1 MRSRY
6 SEAQTR
12 TTSDMLSRIA
22 SPSLLRVLVIRTATV
37 SIFAALVIAFVA
49 QYVSNSLVQARFEDE
64 AGVIASTATTG
75 VQDRIVTATRGSR
88 FVAGLPTTKRL
99 AVPLAVAS
107 RSAMDVAAMQSFL
120 IFAKSSIGADILSY
134 ADAAGNVITGGQDL
148 APGEKLGSDLL
159 ARANASPEQAY
170 VLYDEP
176 AGVTVR
182 ALSIVRDETNTNLV
196 LGYVLVGTVLD
207 RVFLQSVQASSDAQ
221 LAIIWRGQTRAATV
235 GIGADEATQFPTS
248 QEVDN
253 TPSDLLSKSIRVGG
267 ANFFGIFTLERAN
280 TANSDPMLL
289 GVLVPAAPVESAQR
303 SLFIILGA
311 LLIGVI
317 GVVGLVSYRSARSIT
332 APLEHLADA
341 AQKIEGGDLAVRID
355 GRSPYEVGT
364 LERAFDTMARSLQER
379 DRAQQEYLDEVRT
392 VNAVSD
398 AVVGVTDRERIFAES
413 LNRLVG
419 LVKADAAAIVLREAS
434 GHDLTPATA
443 VNIDPETAA
452 SIAGEV
458 LSAKTGDP
466 DVVQRSEVPGG
477 TLRSAAHVPL
487 STRGVITGLLSVYFK
502 GEAEITESEAR
513 TLRTVARLVSVAKE
527 NADLVGE
534 LRDNNFALER
544 ANRLKSEFLANVS
557 HELRTPMNAIIGY
570 SKLMLDGL
578 DGELNAQQESDLGRV
593 TTAADNLLSL
603 INGLLDLSKIE
614 AGRMELTV
622 EELDIHPVVED
633 VVALVRPQSDAKAI
647 EVRAALAAGLPAIL
661 ADRARF
667 RQVLVNLV
675 SNAVKFTDKG
685 AVVVSATTGD
695 GWVTVS
701 VSDTGIGISPEAQAY
716 IFDEFRQA
724 DASTTRRYGGTGL
737 GLAISKR
744 LVALHGGR
752 IWVDSSPS
760 GGSVFSFTMPVH
772 VRAAAAVGAD

>member
-1 MRSRY
+1 
-6 SEAQTR
+6 
-12 TTSDMLSRIA
+12 MLGRIA
-22 SPSLLRVLVIRTATV
+22 PPSLLRVLVLRTATV
-37 SIFAALVIAFVA
+37 SILAALVIVFVA
-49 QYVSNSLVQARFEDE
+49 QYVSNTLVQARFQDE
-64 AGVIASTATTG
+64 AGVIANTATAAIQSR
-75 VQDRIVTATRGSR
+75 VVTATRGAR

-99 AVPLAVAS
+99 GVPLQTA
-107 RSAMDVAAMQSFL
+107 RTTDDIAAMQKFL
-120 IFAKSSIGADILSY
+120 IFAKSSIGADVLSY
-134 ADAAGNVITGGQDL
+134 ADAKGDIITGGQDTP
-148 APGEKLGSDLL
+148 PGAKLDRDLL

-182 ALSIVRDETNTNLV
+182 ALSIVRDEVDTGII
-196 LGYVLVGTVLD
+196 LGYVMVGTVLD
-207 RVFLQSVQASSDAQ
+207 QSFLQSMQASSDVQ
-221 LAIIWRGQTRAATV
+221 VAILWRGQARAATI
-235 GIGADEATQFPTS
+235 GIGADEIAQFPTS
-248 QEVDN
+248 QDVDN
-253 TPSDLLSKSIRVGG
+253 SPTDLLSKTIKLNG
-267 ANFFGIFTLERAN
+267 ANYFGIFTLERTH
-280 TANSDPMLL
+280 TANADPLLL
-289 GVLVPAAPVESAQR
+289 GVLVTAAPVEEAQR
-303 SLFIILGA
+303 SLFVILGG
-311 LLIGVI
+311 LLLLVVAAVVI
-317 GVVGLVSYRSARSIT
+317 VSYRSARTIT
-332 APLEHLADA
+332 APLEHLAAA
-341 AQKIEGGDLAVRID
+341 AQKIEAGDLGVRIEA
-355 GRSPYEVGT
+355 RSLYEVGT

-413 LNRLVG
+413 LNRLVA
-419 LVKADAAAIVLREAS
+419 LVKADAAAIVLREGS
-434 GHDLTPATA
+434 GEQLTPASTA
-443 VNIDPETAA
+443 NIEPEAA
-452 SIAGEV
+452 RAIATDV
-458 LSAKTGDP
+458 LSTKTGDP
-466 DVVQRSEVPGG
+466 DVVQRSEIPHGV
-477 TLRSAAHVPL
+477 LRSAAHVPL

-578 DGELNAQQESDLGRV
+578 DGELNSQQEADLQRV
-593 TTAADNLLSL
+593 TAAADNLLSL

-614 AGRMELTV
+614 AGRMEINV
-622 EELDIHPVVED
+622 EEVDVGPIVED
-633 VVALVRPQSDAKAI
+633 AVALVRPQSDAKELDVRVEIPI
-647 EVRAALAAGLPAIL
+647 ELPAIL

-667 RQVLVNLV
+667 RQVLVNLL
-675 SNAVKFTDKG
+675 SNAVKFTDQG
-685 AVVVSATTGD
+685 TVTVSASSAD
-695 GWVTVS
+695 GWVTMS
-701 VSDTGIGISPEAQAY
+701 VSDSGIGISAEAQAY

-752 IWVDSSPS
+752 IWVESGASS
-760 GGSVFSFTMPVH
+760 GSVFSFTMPV
-772 VRAAAAVGAD
+772 RVGAIVVVAGAD

>member
-1 MRSRY
+1 MFR
-6 SEAQTR
+6 
-12 TTSDMLSRIA
+12 RIVP
-22 SPSLLRVLVIRTATV
+22 PSLLRTLVLRTVTV
-37 SIFAALVIAFVA
+37 SIVASVVIVFVA
-49 QYVSNSLVQARFEDE
+49 QYVSNSLVQARFQDE
-64 AGVIASTATTG
+64 AGVIASTATSAIEARVT
-75 VQDRIVTATRGSR
+75 TATRGAR

-99 AVPLAVAS
+99 ASGLVSQTTTSTAE
-107 RSAMDVAAMQSFL
+107 MQSFL

-134 ADAAGNVITGGQDL
+134 ADANGNVITGGQDI
-148 APGEKLGSDLL
+148 ANGEKLGPDLL

-182 ALSIVRDETNTNLV
+182 ALSIVRDDANVTT
-196 LGYVLVGTVLD
+196 LGYVMVGTVLD
-207 RVFLQSVQASSDAQ
+207 EGFLQSIQARSDAQ
-221 LAIIWRGQTRAATV
+221 LAILWRGQARAATLGV
-235 GIGADEATQFPTS
+235 DADEVAQFPTS
-248 QEVDN
+248 ADVDN
-253 TPSDLLSKSIRVGG
+253 SPTDLLSKEIVVDGH
-267 ANFFGIFTLERAN
+267 NYFGIFTLERTH
-280 TANSDPMLL
+280 TANSDPLL
-289 GVLVPAAPVESAQR
+289 LAVLVAAAPVEDAQR

-311 LLIGVI
+311 LLVGVI
-317 GVVGLVSYRSARSIT
+317 GVVVLLSYRSARTIT
-332 APLEHLADA
+332 TPLEQLASA
-341 AQKIEGGDLAVRID
+341 AQKIEAGDLGVRID
-355 GRSPYEVGT
+355 ARSPYEVGT
-364 LERAFDTMARSLQER
+364 LERAFDTMARSLEER

-413 LNRLVG
+413 LNRLVT
-419 LVKADAAAIVLREAS
+419 LVKADAAAIVLREGSGPALVAAS
-434 GHDLTPATA
+434 AT
-443 VNIDPETAA
+443 NIEPETATA
-452 SIAGEV
+452 IAREV

-466 DVVQRSEVPGG
+466 DVVQRSDLSSGS
-477 TLRSAAHVPL
+477 LRSAAHVPL
-487 STRGVITGLLSVYFK
+487 STRGLITGLLSVYFR
-502 GEAEITESEAR
+502 GAAEITESEAR

-534 LRDNNFALER
+534 LRDNNFQLER

-578 DGELNAQQESDLGRV
+578 DGELNSQQEADLQRV
-593 TTAADNLLSL
+593 TTAADNLLGL

-614 AGRMELTV
+614 AGRMELNV
-622 EELDIHPVVED
+622 EEVDIRPIVED
-633 VVALVRPQSDAKAI
+633 VVALVRPQSDAKEL
-647 EVRAALAAGLPAIL
+647 EVRTSLPTDLPPIL

-667 RQVLVNLV
+667 RQVLVNLM

-685 AVVVSATTGD
+685 SVIVRATSGD

-701 VSDTGIGISPEAQAY
+701 VADSGIGISVEAQAY

-752 IWVDSSPS
+752 IWVESGES
-760 GGSVFSFTMPVH
+760 GGSVFSFTMPAH
-772 VRAAAAVGAD
+772 VRATAAVAGAVS

>member
-1 MRSRY
+1 
-6 SEAQTR
+6 
-12 TTSDMLSRIA
+12 MLRRIA
-22 SPSLLRVLVIRTATV
+22 PPSLLRVLVFRTATV
-37 SIFAALVIAFVA
+37 SLFAALVIVFVA
-49 QYVSNSLVQARFEDE
+49 QYVSNSLVQARFQDE
-64 AGVIASTATTG
+64 ATIIANTATSA
-75 VQDRIVTATRGSR
+75 VEARVVTATRGAR
-88 FVAGLPTTKRL
+88 FVAGLPTTKRIATDL
-99 AVPLAVAS
+99 VTSLTPATIADA
-107 RSAMDVAAMQSFL
+107 QSFL

-134 ADAAGNVITGGQDL
+134 ADVNGSVITGGQDI
-148 APGEKLGSDLL
+148 APGEKLGPDLL

-182 ALSIVRDETNTNLV
+182 ALSIVRDEANTKV
-196 LGYVLVGTVLD
+196 LGYIMVGTVLD
-207 RVFLQSVQASSDAQ
+207 ESFLQSIQASSDAQ
-221 LAIIWRGQTRAATV
+221 LAILWRGQPRAATL
-235 GIGADEATQFPTS
+235 GIDSDEVAQFPTS
-248 QEVDN
+248 ADVDAS
-253 TPSDLLSKSIRVGG
+253 PSDLISKTINVDG
-267 ANFFGIFTLERAN
+267 ANYFGIFTLERTH
-280 TANSDPMLL
+280 TANADPLLL
-289 GVLVPAAPVESAQR
+289 GVLVAAAPVEDAQR
-303 SLFIILGA
+303 SLFVILGG
-311 LLIGVI
+311 LLVLVI
-317 GVVGLVSYRSARSIT
+317 GAVVVLSYRSARTIT

-341 AQKIEGGDLAVRID
+341 AQKIEAGDLGVRIEA
-355 GRSPYEVGT
+355 RSPYEVGT

-413 LNRLVG
+413 LSRLVA
-419 LVKADAAAIVLREAS
+419 LVKADAAAIVLREGANQELVSAS
-434 GHDLTPATA
+434 TS
-443 VNIDPETAA
+443 NIEPETAA
-452 SIAGEV
+452 SIATDV

-466 DVVQRSEVPGG
+466 DVVQRSEIPNGN
-477 TLRSAAHVPL
+477 LRSAAHVPL
-487 STRGVITGLLSVYFK
+487 STRGLITGLLSVYFK

-534 LRDNNFALER
+534 LRDNNFQLER

-578 DGELNAQQESDLGRV
+578 DGELNSQQESDLQRV
-593 TTAADNLLSL
+593 TTAADNLLGL

-614 AGRMELTV
+614 AGRMEINV
-622 EELDIHPVVED
+622 EEVDVRPIVED
-633 VVALVRPQSDAKAI
+633 VVALVRPHSDSKDLD
-647 EVRAALAAGLPAIL
+647 VRSEIPIDVPPIL

-667 RQVLVNLV
+667 RQVLVNLM

-685 AVVVSATTGD
+685 TVTVAASSAE
-695 GWVTVS
+695 GWVTIA

-752 IWVDSSPS
+752 IWVGSGAN
-760 GGSVFSFTMPVH
+760 GGSVFCFTMPVH
-772 VRAAAAVGAD
+772 VRPLAAVAGVS

>member
-1 MRSRY
+1 
-6 SEAQTR
+6 
-12 TTSDMLSRIA
+12 MLARIA
-22 SPSLLRVLVIRTATV
+22 PPSLLRVLVFRTATV
-37 SIFAALVIAFVA
+37 SLLAALVIVFVA
-49 QYVSNSLVQARFEDE
+49 QYVSNNLVQARFQDE
-64 AGVIASTATTG
+64 AGVIANTATAG
-75 VQDRIVTATRGSR
+75 IDARVVTATRGAR

-99 AVPLAVAS
+99 ASDLIADNTPAKVAEI
-107 RSAMDVAAMQSFL
+107 QQFL
-120 IFAKSSIGADILSY
+120 IFAKASIGADILSY
-134 ADAAGNVITGGQDL
+134 ADAKGNVVTGGQDI
-148 APGEKLGSDLL
+148 APGETLGTDLL

-182 ALSIVRDETNTNLV
+182 ALSIVRDDANTVV
-196 LGYVLVGTVLD
+196 LGYIMVGTVLD
-207 RVFLQSVQASSDAQ
+207 QSFLQAIQATSDSQ
-221 LAIIWRGQTRAATV
+221 LAILWRGQARAATI
-235 GIGADEATQFPTS
+235 GIDEDEIAQFPTS
-248 QEVDN
+248 ADVDSSP
-253 TPSDLLSKSIRVGG
+253 TDLISKTINVNG
-267 ANFFGIFTLERAN
+267 ANYFGIFTLERTH
-280 TANSDPMLL
+280 TANADPLLL
-289 GVLVPAAPVESAQR
+289 GVLVAAAPVEDAQR
-303 SLFIILGA
+303 SLFVILGA

-317 GVVGLVSYRSARSIT
+317 AAVIVLSYRSARTIT

-341 AQKIEGGDLAVRID
+341 AQKIEAGDLGVRIEA
-355 GRSPYEVGT
+355 RSPYEVGT

-413 LNRLVG
+413 LNRLVA
-419 LVKADAAAIVLREAS
+419 LVKADAAAIVLREGTGS
-434 GHDLTPATA
+434 QPPL
-443 VNIDPETAA
+443 VAA
-452 SIAGEV
+452 STTNIEPDTAMSIATDV

-466 DVVQRSEVPGG
+466 DVVQRSEIAYGS
-477 TLRSAAHVPL
+477 LRSAAHVPL
-487 STRGVITGLLSVYFK
+487 STRGLITGLLSVYFK

-534 LRDNNFALER
+534 LRDNNFQLER

-578 DGELNAQQESDLGRV
+578 DGELNAQQEADLQRV
-593 TTAADNLLSL
+593 TTAADNLLGL

-614 AGRMELTV
+614 AGRMEINI
-622 EELDIHPVVED
+622 EEVDVAPIVED
-633 VVALVRPQSDAKAI
+633 VVALVRPQSDAKDLD
-647 EVRAALAAGLPAIL
+647 VRADVPDDLPSIL

-667 RQVLVNLV
+667 RQILVNLM

-685 AVVVSATTGD
+685 AVTIAATSAD

-701 VSDTGIGISPEAQAY
+701 VADTGIGISTEAQAY

-752 IWVDSSPS
+752 IWVES
-760 GGSVFSFTMPVH
+760 GPNGGAIFSFTMPVH
-772 VRAAAAVGAD
+772 ARAVAGVAGAD

>member
-1 MRSRY
+1 
-6 SEAQTR
+6 
-12 TTSDMLSRIA
+12 MLRRIA
-22 SPSLLRVLVIRTATV
+22 PPSLLRVLVLRTATV
-37 SIFAALVIAFVA
+37 SIFAALVIVFVA
-49 QYVSNSLVQARFEDE
+49 QYVSNSLVQSRFQDE
-64 AGVIASTATTG
+64 AGVIANTATSAIEAR
-75 VQDRIVTATRGSR
+75 VVTATRGAR

-99 AVPLAVAS
+99 GIPLQTARDPS
-107 RSAMDVAAMQSFL
+107 DVAAMQSFL
-120 IFAKSSIGADILSY
+120 IFAKASIGADILSY
-134 ADAAGNVITGGQDL
+134 ADANGRVITGGQDI
-148 APGEKLGSDLL
+148 APDEKLGPDLL

-182 ALSIVRDETNTNLV
+182 ALSIVRDEQDSSTI
-196 LGYVLVGTVLD
+196 LGYVMVGTVLD
-207 RVFLQSVQASSDAQ
+207 ESFLQEIQASSDAQ
-221 LAIIWRGQTRAATV
+221 LAILWRGEARAATI
-235 GIGADEATQFPTS
+235 GIGTDEVAQFPTS
-248 QEVDN
+248 SDVDN
-253 TPSDLLSKSIRVGG
+253 SPQDLIEKTISVDG
-267 ANFFGIFTLERAN
+267 ANYFGIFSLERTH
-280 TANSDPMLL
+280 TANADPLLL
-289 GVLVPAAPVESAQR
+289 GVLVAAAPVEDAQR
-303 SLFIILGA
+303 SLFIILGG

-317 GVVGLVSYRSARSIT
+317 AAVVLLSYRSARTIT
-332 APLEHLADA
+332 SPLEHLADA
-341 AQKIEGGDLAVRID
+341 AQKIEAGDLGVRIEA
-355 GRSPYEVGT
+355 RSPYEVGT

-413 LNRLVG
+413 LSRLVA
-419 LVKADAAAIVLREAS
+419 LVKADAAAIVLREGSSHELVPAS
-434 GHDLTPATA
+434 TSGVDL
-443 VNIDPETAA
+443 ETARTIA
-452 SIAGEV
+452 SDV
-458 LSAKTGDP
+458 LGAKTGDP
-466 DVVQRSEVPGG
+466 DVVQRSEIPFGP
-477 TLRSAAHVPL
+477 LRSAAHVPL
-487 STRGVITGLLSVYFK
+487 STRGVITGLLSVYFA

-578 DGELNAQQESDLGRV
+578 DGELNSQQEADLQRV

-614 AGRMELTV
+614 AGRMEINV
-622 EELDIHPVVED
+622 EEIDVRPIVED
-633 VVALVRPQSDAKAI
+633 VVALVRPQSDAKEI
-647 EVRAALAAGLPAIL
+647 EVHANIPADLPTIL

-667 RQVLVNLV
+667 RQVLVNLM
-675 SNAVKFTDKG
+675 SNAVKFTDQG
-685 AVVVSATTGD
+685 AVTVSASSAD
-695 GWVTVS
+695 GWVTLS
-701 VSDTGIGISPEAQAY
+701 IADTGIGISADAQAY

-752 IWVDSSPS
+752 IWVESGPT
-760 GGSVFSFTMPVH
+760 GGSIFCFTMPVH
-772 VRAAAAVGAD
+772 ARAAVTVAGGS

>member
-1 MRSRY
+1 
-6 SEAQTR
+6 
-12 TTSDMLSRIA
+12 MLQRIA
-22 SPSLLRVLVIRTATV
+22 PPSLLRVLVFRTASV
-37 SIFAALVIAFVA
+37 SLFAALIIVFVA
-49 QYVSNSLVQARFEDE
+49 QYVSNGLVQSRFQDE
-64 AGVIASTATTG
+64 ATVIAGTAASAIEG
-75 VQDRIVTATRGSR
+75 RVVTATRGAR
-88 FVAGLPTTKRL
+88 FIAGLPTTKRL
-99 AVPLAVAS
+99 AADLVTDRSVAKV
-107 RSAMDVAAMQSFL
+107 ADVQSFL
-120 IFAKSSIGADILSY
+120 LFAKSSIGADILSY
-134 ADAAGNVITGGQDL
+134 ADATGAVITGGQDI
-148 APGEKLGSDLL
+148 AADEKLGPDLL

-182 ALSIVRDETNTNLV
+182 ALSIVRDEANTKV
-196 LGYVLVGTVLD
+196 LGYIMVGTVLD
-207 RVFLQSVQASSDAQ
+207 ADFLKSIQSASDAQ
-221 LAIIWRGQTRAATV
+221 IAILWRGVPRGATL
-235 GIGADEATQFPTS
+235 GIDADEVAQFPTS
-248 QEVDN
+248 AEVDAS
-253 TPSDLLSKSIRVGG
+253 PSDLIARTIVVDG
-267 ANFFGIFTLERAN
+267 ANYYGIFTLERTHTTNA
-280 TANSDPMLL
+280 DPLLL
-289 GVLVPAAPVESAQR
+289 GVLVAAAPVEQAER
-303 SLFIILGA
+303 SLFIILGG

-317 GVVGLVSYRSARSIT
+317 AVVLVVSYRSARTIT
-332 APLEHLADA
+332 APLANLADA
-341 AQKIEGGDLAVRID
+341 AQKIEAGDLGVRID

-413 LNRLVG
+413 LNRLVS
-419 LVKADAAAIVLREAS
+419 LVKADAAAIVLRNTSSGEELIAASTVTIEA
-434 GHDLTPATA
+434 ATA
-443 VNIDPETAA
+443 TK
-452 SIAGEV
+452 IAGDV
-458 LSAKTGDP
+458 LNAKTGDP
-466 DVVQRSEVPGG
+466 DVVQRSEIPNGS
-477 TLRSAAHVPL
+477 LRSAAHVPL
-487 STRGVITGLLSVYFK
+487 STRGLITGLLSVYFR

-534 LRDNNFALER
+534 LRDNNFQLER

-578 DGELNAQQESDLGRV
+578 DGELNAQQESDLQRV
-593 TTAADNLLSL
+593 TTAADNLLGL

-614 AGRMELTV
+614 AGRMEINV
-622 EELDIHPVVED
+622 EELDVRPVIEE
-633 VVALVRPQSDAKAI
+633 VVALVRPQSDAKELEVVANIPI
-647 EVRAALAAGLPAIL
+647 ELPTIL

-667 RQVLVNLV
+667 RQVLVNLM

-685 AVVVSATTGD
+685 AVTISASAGE
-695 GWVTVS
+695 GWVTLA
-701 VSDTGIGISPEAQAY
+701 VSDTGIGISQEAQAY

-752 IWVDSSPS
+752 IWVESGAS
-760 GGSVFSFTMPVH
+760 GGSVFSFTMPVY
-772 VRAAAAVGAD
+772 VKAVAAVVGAV

>member
-1 MRSRY
+1 
-6 SEAQTR
+6 
-12 TTSDMLSRIA
+12 MLRWIA
-22 SPSLLRVLVIRTATV
+22 PPSLLRVLVLRTATV
-37 SIFAALVIAFVA
+37 SVLAALVIAFVA
-49 QYVSNSLVQARFEDE
+49 QAVSYNLVQARFQDE
-64 AGVIASTATTG
+64 AGIIANTATTAIEG
-75 VQDRIVTATRGSR
+75 RVVTATRGAR

-99 AVPLAVAS
+99 AADLATN
-107 RSAMDVAAMQSFL
+107 RSSMTIADTQTFL

-134 ADAAGNVITGGQDL
+134 ADASGTVITGGQDI
-148 APGEKLGSDLL
+148 APDEKLGTDLL

-182 ALSIVRDETNTNLV
+182 ALSIVRDDANTKV
-196 LGYVLVGTVLD
+196 LGYIMVGTVLD
-207 RVFLQSVQASSDAQ
+207 EAFLQSIQATSDSQ
-221 LAIIWRGQTRAATV
+221 LAILWRGQPRAATL
-235 GIGADEATQFPTS
+235 GIDADEVAQFPTS
-248 QEVDN
+248 ADVDN
-253 TPSDLLSKSIRVGG
+253 SPTDLVAKTINVNG
-267 ANFFGIFTLERAN
+267 ANYFGIFTLERTH
-280 TANSDPMLL
+280 TANADPLLL
-289 GVLVPAAPVESAQR
+289 GVLVAAAPVEDAQR
-303 SLFIILGA
+303 SLFVILGG
-311 LLIGVI
+311 LLAGVI
-317 GVVGLVSYRSARSIT
+317 LVVVVLSYRSARTIT

-341 AQKIEGGDLAVRID
+341 AQKIEAGDLGVRID
-355 GRSPYEVGT
+355 ARSPYEVGT

-413 LNRLVG
+413 LNRLVA
-419 LVKADAAAIVLREAS
+419 LVKADAAAIVLREGTGQELAAAS
-434 GHDLTPATA
+434 TT
-443 VNIDPETAA
+443 NIEPETAM
-452 SIAGEV
+452 SIATTV

-466 DVVQRSEVPGG
+466 DVVQRSDIPYG

-487 STRGVITGLLSVYFK
+487 STRGLITGLLSVYFK

-534 LRDNNFALER
+534 LRDNNFQLER

-578 DGELNAQQESDLGRV
+578 DGELNSQQEADLQRV
-593 TTAADNLLSL
+593 TTAADNLLGL
-603 INGLLDLSKIE
+603 INGLLELSKIE
-614 AGRMELTV
+614 AGRMEINV
-622 EELDIHPVVED
+622 EEVDVRPIVED
-633 VVALVRPQSDAKAI
+633 VVALVRPQSDAKDLA
-647 EVRAALAAGLPAIL
+647 VRADIPIELPSIL

-667 RQVLVNLV
+667 RQVLVNLM
-675 SNAVKFTDKG
+675 SNAVKFTDNG
-685 AVVVSATTGD
+685 AVTVSATSGD
-695 GWVTVS
+695 GWVTIAVA
-701 VSDTGIGISPEAQAY
+701 DTGIGISSEAQAY

-752 IWVDSSPS
+752 IWVESGPN
-760 GGSVFSFTMPVH
+760 GGSVFSFTVPVH
-772 VRAAAAVGAD
+772 VPAAISVGAD

>member
-1 MRSRY
+1 
-6 SEAQTR
+6 
-12 TTSDMLSRIA
+12 MLRRIA
-22 SPSLLRVLVIRTATV
+22 PPSLLRVLVFRTATV
-37 SIFAALVIAFVA
+37 SLFAALVIVFVA
-49 QYVSNSLVQARFEDE
+49 QAVSNSLVQARFQDE
-64 AGVIASTATTG
+64 ARVIADTATSAIEAR
-75 VQDRIVTATRGSR
+75 VVTATRGAR
-88 FVAGLPTTKRL
+88 FVAGLPTIKRIAMAL
-99 AVPLAVAS
+99 ATSSTP
-107 RSAMDVAAMQSFL
+107 AAIADAQSFL

-134 ADAAGNVITGGQDL
+134 ADASGIVITGGQDI
-148 APGEKLGSDLL
+148 APGEKLGPDLL

-182 ALSIVRDETNTNLV
+182 ALSIVRDEANTKV
-196 LGYVLVGTVLD
+196 LGYVMVGTVLD
-207 RVFLQSVQASSDAQ
+207 ESFLQSIQSSSDAQ
-221 LAIIWRGQTRAATV
+221 LAILWRGQPRAATL
-235 GIGADEATQFPTS
+235 GIDADEVAQFPTS
-248 QEVDN
+248 ADVDN
-253 TPSDLLSKSIRVGG
+253 SPSDLVSKTISVDG
-267 ANFFGIFTLERAN
+267 ANYFGIFTLERTH
-280 TANSDPMLL
+280 TANADPLLL
-289 GVLVPAAPVESAQR
+289 GVLVAAAPVEDAQR
-303 SLFIILGA
+303 SLFVILGG
-311 LLIGVI
+311 LLVL
-317 GVVGLVSYRSARSIT
+317 VVAAVVVLSYRSARTIT

-341 AQKIEGGDLAVRID
+341 AQKIEAGDLGVRIEA
-355 GRSPYEVGT
+355 RSPYEVGT

-413 LNRLVG
+413 LSRLVA
-419 LVKADAAAIVLREAS
+419 LLKADAAAIVLREGMNQELVSAS
-434 GHDLTPATA
+434 TS
-443 VNIDPETAA
+443 NIDPETAS
-452 SIAGEV
+452 SIATDV

-466 DVVQRSEVPGG
+466 DVVQRSEIPNGD
-477 TLRSAAHVPL
+477 LRSAAHVPL
-487 STRGVITGLLSVYFK
+487 STRGLITGLLSVYFK

-534 LRDNNFALER
+534 LRDNNFQLER

-578 DGELNAQQESDLGRV
+578 DGELNSQQESDLQRV
-593 TTAADNLLSL
+593 TTAADNLLGL

-614 AGRMELTV
+614 AGRMEINV
-622 EELDIHPVVED
+622 EEVDVRPIVED
-633 VVALVRPQSDAKAI
+633 VVALVRPHSDSKDLD
-647 EVRAALAAGLPAIL
+647 VRSDIAVDVPPIL

-667 RQVLVNLV
+667 RQVLVNLM
-675 SNAVKFTDKG
+675 SNAVKFTDTG
-685 AVVVSATTGD
+685 AVTVSASSAD
-695 GWVTVS
+695 GWVTIS

-724 DASTTRRYGGTGL
+724 DSSTTRRYGGTGL

-752 IWVDSSPS
+752 IWVESGAN
-760 GGSVFSFTMPVH
+760 GGSVFCFTMPVH
-772 VRAAAAVGAD
+772 VRPLAAVAGVS

>member
-1 MRSRY
+1 
-6 SEAQTR
+6 
-12 TTSDMLSRIA
+12 MLQRIA
-22 SPSLLRVLVIRTATV
+22 PPSLLRVLVLRTASV
-37 SIFAALVIAFVA
+37 SIFAAVAIVFVA
-49 QYVSNSLVQARFEDE
+49 QYVSNGLVQARFQDE
-64 AGVIASTATTG
+64 ATVVAGTATSAIEAR
-75 VQDRIVTATRGSR
+75 VVTATRGAR

-99 AVPLAVAS
+99 ATDLVTDSSATKLA
-107 RSAMDVAAMQSFL
+107 DVQSFL
-120 IFAKSSIGADILSY
+120 LFAKSSIGADILSY
-134 ADAAGNVITGGQDL
+134 ADAAGVVITGGQDI
-148 APGEKLGSDLL
+148 AAGEKLGPDLL

-182 ALSIVRDETNTNLV
+182 ALSIVRDDANSRV
-196 LGYVLVGTVLD
+196 LGYIMVGTVLD
-207 RVFLQSVQASSDAQ
+207 LDFLRSIQSSSDAQ
-221 LAIIWRGQTRAATV
+221 LAILWRGVPRAATV
-235 GIGADEATQFPTS
+235 GIDADEVAQFPTS
-248 QEVDN
+248 AEVDAS
-253 TPSDLLSKSIRVGG
+253 PSDLISRTISVGG
-267 ANFFGIFTLERAN
+267 ANYFGIFTLERTH
-280 TANSDPMLL
+280 TANADPLL
-289 GVLVPAAPVESAQR
+289 LAVLVAAAPVEEAQR
-303 SLFIILGA
+303 SLFVILGG

-317 GVVGLVSYRSARSIT
+317 GAVVLVSYRSARTIT
-332 APLEHLADA
+332 APLARLATA
-341 AQKIEGGDLAVRID
+341 AQKIEAGDLGVRIE

-413 LNRLVG
+413 LNRLVS
-419 LVKADAAAIVLREAS
+419 LVKADAAAIVLRDDGAE
-434 GHDLTPATA
+434 L
-443 VNIDPETAA
+443 VAA
-452 SIAGEV
+452 STVTIEAAVATKIAGEV
-458 LSAKTGDP
+458 LSTKTGDP
-466 DVVQRSEVPGG
+466 DVVQRSEIPFGS
-477 TLRSAAHVPL
+477 LRSAAHVPL
-487 STRGVITGLLSVYFK
+487 ATRGLITGLLSVYFK

-534 LRDNNFALER
+534 LRENNFALER

-578 DGELNAQQESDLGRV
+578 DGELNSQQESDLKRV
-593 TTAADNLLSL
+593 TTAADNLLGL

-614 AGRMELTV
+614 AGRMEVNV
-622 EELDIHPVVED
+622 EELDVRPIIED
-633 VVALVRPQSDAKAI
+633 VLALVRPQSDAKELEVVTNIPI
-647 EVRAALAAGLPAIL
+647 ELPTIL
-661 ADRARF
+661 ADRARL

-685 AVVVSATTGD
+685 VVTISATAGD
-695 GWVTVS
+695 GWVTLS
-701 VSDTGIGISPEAQAY
+701 VADTGIGISQEAQAY

-744 LVALHGGR
+744 LVALQGGR
-752 IWVDSSPS
+752 IWVESGAN
-760 GGSVFSFTMPVH
+760 GGSVFSFTVPVH
-772 VRAAAAVGAD
+772 VRAVAAVAGVS

>member
-1 MRSRY
+1 
-6 SEAQTR
+6 
-12 TTSDMLSRIA
+12 MLGRIA
-22 SPSLLRVLVIRTATV
+22 SPSLLRVLVLRTATV
-37 SIFAALVIAFVA
+37 SVLAALVIAFVA
-49 QYVSNSLVQARFEDE
+49 QAVSNNLVLARFQDE
-64 AGVIASTATTG
+64 ATVIAATATTAIEAR
-75 VQDRIVTATRGSR
+75 VVTATRGAR

-99 AVPLAVAS
+99 AADLIANNTPEKITEVQ
-107 RSAMDVAAMQSFL
+107 RFL

-134 ADAAGNVITGGQDL
+134 ADAKGNVITGGQDVL
-148 APGEKLGSDLL
+148 PGEKLGADLL
-159 ARANASPEQAY
+159 VRANASPEQAY

-182 ALSIVRDETNTNLV
+182 ALSIVRDDANNIL

-207 RVFLQSVQASSDAQ
+207 ESFLQAIQASSDSQ
-221 LAIIWRGQTRAATV
+221 LAILWRGQPRAATI
-235 GIGADEATQFPTS
+235 GIDTDEVAQFPTS
-248 QEVDN
+248 ADVDGS
-253 TPSDLLSKSIRVGG
+253 PGDLIAKTIQVDG
-267 ANFFGIFTLERAN
+267 ANYFGIFTLERTH
-280 TANSDPMLL
+280 TANSDPLLL
-289 GVLVPAAPVESAQR
+289 GVLVAAAPVEDAQR
-303 SLFIILGA
+303 SLFVILGA
-311 LLIGVI
+311 LLIGVVAA
-317 GVVGLVSYRSARSIT
+317 VVFLSYRSARTIT
-332 APLEHLADA
+332 NPLEHLADA
-341 AQKIEGGDLAVRID
+341 AQKIEAGDLGVRID
-355 GRSPYEVGT
+355 ARSPYEVGT

-413 LNRLVG
+413 LSRLVT
-419 LVKADAAAIVLREAS
+419 LVKADAAAIVLREGAAQDLVPAS
-434 GHDLTPATA
+434 TS
-443 VNIDPETAA
+443 NIEPETAMTVA
-452 SIAGEV
+452 ADV

-466 DVVQRSEVPGG
+466 DVVQRSEIPFG

-487 STRGVITGLLSVYFK
+487 ATRGIVTGLLSVYFK

-534 LRDNNFALER
+534 LRDNNFQLER

-578 DGELNAQQESDLGRV
+578 DGELNAQQEADLQRV
-593 TTAADNLLSL
+593 TTAADNLLGL

-614 AGRMELTV
+614 AGRMEINV
-622 EELDIHPVVED
+622 EEVDVRPIVED
-633 VVALVRPQSDAKAI
+633 VVALVRPQSDSKDLDVHAN
-647 EVRAALAAGLPAIL
+647 LPADLPPIL

-667 RQVLVNLV
+667 RQVLVNLM
-675 SNAVKFTDKG
+675 SNSVKFTDKG
-685 AVVVSATTGD
+685 SVTVSATSGD
-695 GWVTVS
+695 GWVTMS
-701 VSDTGIGISPEAQAY
+701 VADTGIGISAEAQAY

-752 IWVDSSPS
+752 IWVESGAN
-760 GGSVFSFTMPVH
+760 GGSVFSFTMPIH
-772 VRAAAAVGAD
+772 VRAAVAVVGAD

>member
-1 MRSRY
+1 
-6 SEAQTR
+6 
-12 TTSDMLSRIA
+12 MLSRIA
-22 SPSLLRVLVIRTATV
+22 PPSLLRVLVLRTAAV
-37 SIFAALVIAFVA
+37 SLFAALVIVFVA
-49 QYVSNSLVQARFEDE
+49 QYVSNSLVQARFQDE
-64 AGVIASTATTG
+64 ATVIANTANSAIEAR
-75 VQDRIVTATRGSR
+75 VVTATRGAR
-88 FVAGLPTTKRL
+88 FVAGLPTIRRL
-99 AVPLAVAS
+99 ATELATSSTRTAI
-107 RSAMDVAAMQSFL
+107 ADAQTFL

-134 ADAAGNVITGGQDL
+134 ADASGIVITGGQDI
-148 APGEKLGSDLL
+148 APGEKLGPDLL

-182 ALSIVRDETNTNLV
+182 ALSIVRDEANANV
-196 LGYVLVGTVLD
+196 LGYIMVGTVLD
-207 RVFLQSVQASSDAQ
+207 ESFLQSIQASSDAQ
-221 LAIIWRGQTRAATV
+221 LAILWRGQPRAATL
-235 GIGADEATQFPTS
+235 GIQDDEVVQFPTS
-248 QEVDN
+248 ADVDN
-253 TPSDLLSKSIRVGG
+253 SPSDLISKTISVDG
-267 ANFFGIFTLERAN
+267 ANYYGIFTLERTH
-280 TANSDPMLL
+280 TANADPLLL
-289 GVLVPAAPVESAQR
+289 GVLVAAAPVEDAQR
-303 SLFIILGA
+303 SLFVILGG
-311 LLIGVI
+311 LLVLVI
-317 GVVGLVSYRSARSIT
+317 AAVVVLSYRSARTIT

-341 AQKIEGGDLAVRID
+341 AQKIEAGDLGVRIEA
-355 GRSPYEVGT
+355 RSPYEVGT

-413 LNRLVG
+413 LSRLVA
-419 LVKADAAAIVLREAS
+419 LVKADAAAIVLREGPNQELLSAS
-434 GHDLTPATA
+434 TS
-443 VNIDPETAA
+443 NIEPETAS
-452 SIAGEV
+452 SIATDV

-466 DVVQRSEVPGG
+466 DVVQRSEIPYG

-487 STRGVITGLLSVYFK
+487 STRGTITGLLSVYFK

-534 LRDNNFALER
+534 LRDNNFQLER

-578 DGELNAQQESDLGRV
+578 DGELNSQQESDLQRV
-593 TTAADNLLSL
+593 TTAADNLLGL

-614 AGRMELTV
+614 AGRMEINV
-622 EELDIHPVVED
+622 EEVDVRPIVED
-633 VVALVRPQSDAKAI
+633 VVALVRPHSDSKEL
-647 EVRAALAAGLPAIL
+647 EVRSDIALDVPPIL

-667 RQVLVNLV
+667 RQVLVNLM

-685 AVVVSATTGD
+685 AVTVSASSAE
-695 GWVTVS
+695 GWVTIS

-752 IWVDSSPS
+752 IWVESGPN
-760 GGSVFSFTMPVH
+760 GGSVFCFTMPVH
-772 VRAAAAVGAD
+772 VRPLAAVAVVS

>member
-1 MRSRY
+1 
-6 SEAQTR
+6 
-12 TTSDMLSRIA
+12 MLRRLA
-22 SPSLLRVLVIRTATV
+22 PPSLLRTLVLRTATV
-37 SIFAALVIAFVA
+37 SLFAALVIVFVA
-49 QYVSNSLVQARFEDE
+49 QYVSNNLVQARFQDE
-64 AGVIASTATTG
+64 ASVIANTATSAIEAR
-75 VQDRIVTATRGSR
+75 VVTATRGAR

-99 AVPLAVAS
+99 ATDLLTDGT
-107 RSAMDVAAMQSFL
+107 SAKIAEVQQFL

-134 ADAAGNVITGGQDL
+134 ADAKGSVVTGGQDV
-148 APGEKLGSDLL
+148 AEGEKLGPDLL

-182 ALSIVRDETNTNLV
+182 ALSIVRDDANSVV
-196 LGYVLVGTVLD
+196 LGYIMVGTVLD
-207 RVFLQSVQASSDAQ
+207 ESFLQAIQATSDSQ
-221 LAIIWRGQTRAATV
+221 LAILWRGQARAATI
-235 GIGADEATQFPTS
+235 GIDADEVAQFPTS
-248 QEVDN
+248 ADVDN
-253 TPSDLLSKSIRVGG
+253 SPTDLVSKTISVDG
-267 ANFFGIFTLERAN
+267 ANYFGIFTLERTH
-280 TANSDPMLL
+280 TANADPLLL
-289 GVLVPAAPVESAQR
+289 GVLVAAAPVENAQR
-303 SLFIILGA
+303 SLFVILGA

-317 GVVGLVSYRSARSIT
+317 AAVVVLSYRSARTIT

-341 AQKIEGGDLAVRID
+341 AQKIEAGDLGVRIEA
-355 GRSPYEVGT
+355 RSAYEVGT

-413 LNRLVG
+413 LSRLVA
-419 LVKADAAAIVLREAS
+419 LVKADAAAIVLRESS
-434 GHDLTPATA
+434 GHGLVSASTT
-443 VNIDPETAA
+443 NIDPETAT
-452 SIAGEV
+452 SIATDV
-458 LSAKTGDP
+458 LNAKTGDP
-466 DVVQRSEVPGG
+466 DVVQRSEIPDG

-487 STRGVITGLLSVYFK
+487 STRGVITGLLSVYFA
-502 GEAEITESEAR
+502 GAGDITESEAR

-534 LRDNNFALER
+534 LRDNNFQLER

-578 DGELNAQQESDLGRV
+578 DGELNSQQEADLQRV
-593 TTAADNLLSL
+593 TTAADNLLGL

-614 AGRMELTV
+614 AGRMEINV
-622 EELDIHPVVED
+622 EEVDVRPIVED
-633 VVALVRPQSDAKAI
+633 VVALVRPQSDSKDLD
-647 EVRAALAAGLPAIL
+647 VRAIIPADLPAIL

-667 RQVLVNLV
+667 RQVLVNLL

-685 AVVVSATTGD
+685 AVTVSATSGD

-701 VSDTGIGISPEAQAY
+701 VADTGIGISADAHAY

-752 IWVDSSPS
+752 IWVESGLS
-760 GGSVFSFTMPVH
+760 GGAIFSFTMPVH
-772 VRAAAAVGAD
+772 VRATAAVVAAS

>member
-1 MRSRY
+1 
-6 SEAQTR
+6 
-12 TTSDMLSRIA
+12 MLQRIA
-22 SPSLLRVLVIRTATV
+22 SPSLLRVLVLRTATV
-37 SIFAALVIAFVA
+37 SILAAVVIVLVA
-49 QYVSNSLVQARFEDE
+49 QYVSNGLVQARFQDE
-64 AGVIASTATTG
+64 ATVVAGTANAAIDAR
-75 VQDRIVTATRGSR
+75 VVTATRGAR

-99 AVPLAVAS
+99 ATDLLVDK
-107 RSAMDVAAMQSFL
+107 SAAKISDVQSFL
-120 IFAKSSIGADILSY
+120 LFAKSSIGADILSY
-134 ADAAGNVITGGQDL
+134 ADATGAVITGGQDI
-148 APGEKLGSDLL
+148 AKGEKLLPDLL

-182 ALSIVRDETNTNLV
+182 ALSIVRDDANTKV
-196 LGYVLVGTVLD
+196 LGYILVGTVLD
-207 RVFLQSVQASSDAQ
+207 EDFLKSIQSTSDAQ
-221 LAIIWRGQTRAATV
+221 LAVLWRGVPRAATI
-235 GIGADEATQFPTS
+235 GIDADEVAQFPTS
-248 QEVDN
+248 AEVDAS
-253 TPSDLLSKSIRVGG
+253 PGDLISKTIVVDG
-267 ANFFGIFTLERAN
+267 NNYYGIFTLERTH
-280 TANSDPMLL
+280 TANSDPLLL
-289 GVLVPAAPVESAQR
+289 GVLVAAAPVEQAQR

-311 LLIGVI
+311 LLLVVI
-317 GVVGLVSYRSARSIT
+317 AAVVAVSYRSARTIT
-332 APLEHLADA
+332 APLADLAAA
-341 AQKIEGGDLAVRID
+341 AQKIEAGDLGVRID

-413 LNRLVG
+413 LNRLVA
-419 LVKADAAAIVLREAS
+419 LVNADAAAIVLRDGSQEA
-434 GHDLTPATA
+434 LVPASMIT
-443 VNIDPETAA
+443 IDEEMATRIAA
-452 SIAGEV
+452 DV
-458 LSAKTGDP
+458 LNAKTGDP
-466 DVVQRSEVPGG
+466 DVVQRSEIPSGP
-477 TLRSAAHVPL
+477 LRSAAHVPL
-487 STRGVITGLLSVYFK
+487 ATRGVITGLLSVYFK

-534 LRDNNFALER
+534 LRDNNFQLER

-578 DGELNAQQESDLGRV
+578 DGELNSQQESDLQRV
-593 TTAADNLLSL
+593 TTAADNLLGL

-614 AGRMELTV
+614 AGRMEINV
-622 EELDIHPVVED
+622 EELDVRPIIED
-633 VVALVRPQSDAKAI
+633 VISLIQPQSDAKELQVQAM
-647 EVRAALAAGLPAIL
+647 VPTDLPTVL

-675 SNAVKFTDKG
+675 SNAVKFTDAG
-685 AVVVSATTGD
+685 TVVISASTGD
-695 GWVTVS
+695 GWVTLS
-701 VSDTGIGISPEAQAY
+701 VSDTGIGISKDAQAY

-752 IWVDSSPS
+752 IWVESGAN
-760 GGSVFSFTMPVH
+760 GGSVFSFTMPVY
-772 VRAAAAVGAD
+772 VRAVAVVVGVA

>member
-1 MRSRY
+1 
-6 SEAQTR
+6 
-12 TTSDMLSRIA
+12 MLSRIA
-22 SPSLLRVLVIRTATV
+22 PPSLLRVLVLRTATV
-37 SIFAALVIAFVA
+37 SLFAALVIVFVA
-49 QYVSNSLVQARFEDE
+49 QYVSNNLVQARFQDE
-64 AGVIASTATTG
+64 AGVIANTANTAIEAR
-75 VQDRIVTATRGSR
+75 VVTATRGAR

-99 AVPLAVAS
+99 ATDLAVE
-107 RSAMDVAAMQSFL
+107 RSAATIADTQSFL

-134 ADAAGNVITGGQDL
+134 ADASGTVITGGQDI
-148 APGEKLGSDLL
+148 APGEKLGPDLL

-182 ALSIVRDETNTNLV
+182 ALSIVRDEANTKV
-196 LGYVLVGTVLD
+196 LGYIMVGTVLD
-207 RVFLQSVQASSDAQ
+207 ESFLQSIQASSDAQ
-221 LAIIWRGQTRAATV
+221 LAILWRGQPRAATL
-235 GIGADEATQFPTS
+235 GIQDDEVAQFPTS
-248 QEVDN
+248 ADVDSSA
-253 TPSDLLSKSIRVGG
+253 TDLVSKTIKVNG
-267 ANFFGIFTLERAN
+267 ANYYGIFTLERTH
-280 TANSDPMLL
+280 TANADPLLL
-289 GVLVPAAPVESAQR
+289 GVLVTAAPVEDAQR
-303 SLFIILGA
+303 SLFVILGG
-311 LLIGVI
+311 LLVLVI
-317 GVVGLVSYRSARSIT
+317 AAVVVLSYRSARTIT

-341 AQKIEGGDLAVRID
+341 AQKIEAGDLGVRIEA
-355 GRSPYEVGT
+355 RSPYEVGT

-413 LNRLVG
+413 LSRLVA
-419 LVKADAAAIVLREAS
+419 LVKADAAAIVLRDGGNQDLVSAS
-434 GHDLTPATA
+434 TS
-443 VNIDPETAA
+443 NIEPETAA
-452 SIAGEV
+452 SIATDV

-466 DVVQRSEVPGG
+466 DVVQRSEIPYGN
-477 TLRSAAHVPL
+477 LRSAAHVPL
-487 STRGVITGLLSVYFK
+487 STRGLITGLLSVYFK

-534 LRDNNFALER
+534 LRDNNFQLER

-578 DGELNAQQESDLGRV
+578 DGELNSQQESDLQRV
-593 TTAADNLLSL
+593 TTAADNLLGL

-614 AGRMELTV
+614 AGRMEINV
-622 EELDIHPVVED
+622 EEVDVRPIVED
-633 VVALVRPQSDAKAI
+633 VVALVRPHSDSK
-647 EVRAALAAGLPAIL
+647 ELDVRSEIAADVPPIL

-667 RQVLVNLV
+667 RQVLVNLM

-685 AVVVSATTGD
+685 TVTVSASSAE
-695 GWVTVS
+695 GWVTLA

-752 IWVDSSPS
+752 IWVESGAN
-760 GGSVFSFTMPVH
+760 GGSVFCFTMPVH
-772 VRAAAAVGAD
+772 VRPLAAVAVVG

>member
-1 MRSRY
+1 
-6 SEAQTR
+6 
-12 TTSDMLSRIA
+12 MLRRIA
-22 SPSLLRVLVIRTATV
+22 PPSLLRVLVFRTATV
-37 SIFAALVIAFVA
+37 SVLAALVIAFVA
-49 QYVSNSLVQARFEDE
+49 QAVSYNLVQARFQDE
-64 AGVIASTATTG
+64 ASIIANTATSAIEAR
-75 VQDRIVTATRGSR
+75 VVTATRGAR
-88 FVAGLPTTKRL
+88 FVAGLPTTKKL
-99 AVPLAVAS
+99 AADLIAD
-107 RSAMDVAAMQSFL
+107 RTSAKTAEMQKFL

-134 ADAAGNVITGGQDL
+134 ADAKGNVITGGQDIL
-148 APGEKLGSDLL
+148 PGEKLGPDLL

-176 AGVTVR
+176 SGVTVR
-182 ALSIVRDETNTNLV
+182 ALSIVRDEANTIV
-196 LGYVLVGTVLD
+196 LGYVMVGTVLD
-207 RVFLQSVQASSDAQ
+207 EGFLQAIQATSDSQ
-221 LAIIWRGQTRAATV
+221 LAILWRGQPRAATI
-235 GIGADEATQFPTS
+235 GIGNEVSQFPTS
-248 QEVDN
+248 TEVDASA
-253 TPSDLLSKSIRVGG
+253 TDLLSKTITVNG
-267 ANFFGIFTLERAN
+267 ANYFGIFTLERTH
-280 TANSDPMLL
+280 TANADPLL
-289 GVLVPAAPVESAQR
+289 LAVLVAAAPVEDAQR

-311 LLIGVI
+311 LLVAVI
-317 GVVGLVSYRSARSIT
+317 IVVVILSYRSARTIT
-332 APLEHLADA
+332 APLEHLANA
-341 AQKIEGGDLAVRID
+341 AQKIEAGDLGVRID
-355 GRSPYEVGT
+355 ARSPYEVGT

-413 LNRLVG
+413 LSRLVA
-419 LVKADAAAIVLREAS
+419 LVKADAAAIVLREGSGAQLVSAS
-434 GHDLTPATA
+434 TT
-443 VNIDPETAA
+443 NIDPDTAITIA
-452 SIAGEV
+452 SDV
-458 LSAKTGDP
+458 LVSKTGDP
-466 DVVQRSEVPGG
+466 DVVQRSEIPYG

-487 STRGVITGLLSVYFK
+487 STRGLITGLLSVYFK

-534 LRDNNFALER
+534 LRDNNFQLER

-578 DGELNAQQESDLGRV
+578 DGELNAQQEADLQRV
-593 TTAADNLLSL
+593 TTAADNLLGL

-614 AGRMELTV
+614 AGRMEINV
-622 EELDIHPVVED
+622 EEIDVRPIVED
-633 VVALVRPQSDAKAI
+633 VVSLVRPQSDSKDLD
-647 EVRAALAAGLPAIL
+647 VRADIPIELPSIL

-675 SNAVKFTDKG
+675 SNAVKFTDSG
-685 AVVVSATTGD
+685 AVIVSATSGE
-695 GWVTVS
+695 GWVTLS
-701 VSDTGIGISPEAQAY
+701 VSDTGIGISAEAQAY

-752 IWVDSSPS
+752 IWVESGAN

-772 VRAAAAVGAD
+772 VRAAIAVAVAD

>member
-1 MRSRY
+1 
-6 SEAQTR
+6 
-12 TTSDMLSRIA
+12 MLRRIA
-22 SPSLLRVLVIRTATV
+22 PPSLLRVLVFRTATV
-37 SIFAALVIAFVA
+37 SVLAALVIAFVA
-49 QYVSNSLVQARFEDE
+49 QAVSYNLVQARFQDE
-64 AGVIASTATTG
+64 ASIIANTATSAIEAR
-75 VQDRIVTATRGSR
+75 VVTATRGAR
-88 FVAGLPTTKRL
+88 FVAGLPTTKKL
-99 AVPLAVAS
+99 AADLIAD
-107 RSAMDVAAMQSFL
+107 RTSAKTAEMQKFL

-134 ADAAGNVITGGQDL
+134 ADAKGNVITGGQDIL
-148 APGEKLGSDLL
+148 PGEKLGPDLL

-176 AGVTVR
+176 SGVTVR
-182 ALSIVRDETNTNLV
+182 ALSIVRDEANTIV
-196 LGYVLVGTVLD
+196 LGYVMVGTVLD
-207 RVFLQSVQASSDAQ
+207 EGFLQAIQATSDSQ
-221 LAIIWRGQTRAATV
+221 LAILWRGQPRAATI
-235 GIGADEATQFPTS
+235 GIGNEVSQFPTS
-248 QEVDN
+248 SEVDASA
-253 TPSDLLSKSIRVGG
+253 TDLLSKTITVNG
-267 ANFFGIFTLERAN
+267 ANYFGIFTLERTH
-280 TANSDPMLL
+280 TANADPLL
-289 GVLVPAAPVESAQR
+289 LAVLVAAAPVEDAQR

-311 LLIGVI
+311 LLVAVI
-317 GVVGLVSYRSARSIT
+317 IVVVILSYRSARTIT
-332 APLEHLADA
+332 APLEHLANA
-341 AQKIEGGDLAVRID
+341 AQKIEAGDLGVRID
-355 GRSPYEVGT
+355 ARSPYEVGT

-413 LNRLVG
+413 LSRLVA
-419 LVKADAAAIVLREAS
+419 LVKADAAAIVLREGSGAQLVSAS
-434 GHDLTPATA
+434 TT
-443 VNIDPETAA
+443 NIDPDTAITIA
-452 SIAGEV
+452 SDV
-458 LSAKTGDP
+458 LVSKTGDP
-466 DVVQRSEVPGG
+466 DVVQRSEIPYG

-487 STRGVITGLLSVYFK
+487 STRGLITGLLSVYFK

-534 LRDNNFALER
+534 LRDNNFQLER

-578 DGELNAQQESDLGRV
+578 DGELNAQQEADLQRV
-593 TTAADNLLSL
+593 TTAADNLLGL

-614 AGRMELTV
+614 AGRMEINV
-622 EELDIHPVVED
+622 EEIDVRPIVED
-633 VVALVRPQSDAKAI
+633 VVSLVRPQSDSKDLD
-647 EVRAALAAGLPAIL
+647 VRADIPIELPSIL

-675 SNAVKFTDKG
+675 SNAVKFTDSG
-685 AVVVSATTGD
+685 AVIVSATSGE
-695 GWVTVS
+695 GWVTLS
-701 VSDTGIGISPEAQAY
+701 VSDTGIGISAEAQAY

-752 IWVDSSPS
+752 IWVESGAN

-772 VRAAAAVGAD
+772 VRAAIAVAVAD

>member
-1 MRSRY
+1 L
-6 SEAQTR
+6 R
-12 TTSDMLSRIA
+12 T
-22 SPSLLRVLVIRTATV
+22 VTV
-37 SIFAALVIAFVA
+37 SIVASVVIVFVA
-49 QYVSNSLVQARFEDE
+49 QYVSNSLVQARFQDE
-64 AGVIASTATTG
+64 AGVIASTATSAIEARVT
-75 VQDRIVTATRGSR
+75 TATRGAR

-99 AVPLAVAS
+99 ASGLVSQTTTSTAE
-107 RSAMDVAAMQSFL
+107 MQSFL

-134 ADAAGNVITGGQDL
+134 ADANGNVITGGQDI
-148 APGEKLGSDLL
+148 ANGEKLGPDLL

-182 ALSIVRDETNTNLV
+182 ALSIVRDDANVTT
-196 LGYVLVGTVLD
+196 LGYVMVGTVLD
-207 RVFLQSVQASSDAQ
+207 EGFLQSIQARSDAQ
-221 LAIIWRGQTRAATV
+221 LAILWRGQARAATLGV
-235 GIGADEATQFPTS
+235 DADEVAQFPTS
-248 QEVDN
+248 ADVDN
-253 TPSDLLSKSIRVGG
+253 SPTDLLSKEIVVDGH
-267 ANFFGIFTLERAN
+267 NYFGIFTLERTH
-280 TANSDPMLL
+280 TANSDPLL
-289 GVLVPAAPVESAQR
+289 LAVLVAAAPVEDAQR

-311 LLIGVI
+311 LLVGVI
-317 GVVGLVSYRSARSIT
+317 GVVVLLSYRSARTIT
-332 APLEHLADA
+332 TPLEQLASA
-341 AQKIEGGDLAVRID
+341 AQKIEAGDLGVRID
-355 GRSPYEVGT
+355 ARSPYEVGT
-364 LERAFDTMARSLQER
+364 LERAFDTMARSLEER

-413 LNRLVG
+413 LNRLVT
-419 LVKADAAAIVLREAS
+419 LVKADAAAIVLREGSGPALVAAS
-434 GHDLTPATA
+434 AT
-443 VNIDPETAA
+443 NIEPETATA
-452 SIAGEV
+452 IAREV

-466 DVVQRSEVPGG
+466 DVVQRSDLSSGS
-477 TLRSAAHVPL
+477 LRSAAHVPL
-487 STRGVITGLLSVYFK
+487 STRGLITGLLSVYFR
-502 GEAEITESEAR
+502 GAAEITESEAR

-534 LRDNNFALER
+534 LRDNNFQLER

-578 DGELNAQQESDLGRV
+578 DGELNSQQEADLQRV
-593 TTAADNLLSL
+593 TTAADNLLGL

-614 AGRMELTV
+614 AGRMELNV
-622 EELDIHPVVED
+622 EEVDIRPIVED
-633 VVALVRPQSDAKAI
+633 VVALVRPQSDAKEL
-647 EVRAALAAGLPAIL
+647 EVRTSLPTDLPPIL

-667 RQVLVNLV
+667 RQVLVNLM

-685 AVVVSATTGD
+685 SVIVRATSGD

-701 VSDTGIGISPEAQAY
+701 VADSGIGISVEAQAY

-752 IWVDSSPS
+752 IWVESGES
-760 GGSVFSFTMPVH
+760 GGSVFSFTMPAH
-772 VRAAAAVGAD
+772 VRATAAVAGAVS

>member
-1 MRSRY
+1 
-6 SEAQTR
+6 
-12 TTSDMLSRIA
+12 MLRWIGT
-22 SPSLLRVLVIRTATV
+22 PSLLRVLVLRTATV
-37 SIFAALVIAFVA
+37 SLFASVVIVFVA
-49 QYVSNSLVQARFEDE
+49 QYVSNGLVQSRFQDE
-64 AGVIASTATTG
+64 AGLIASTANAAIEAR
-75 VQDRIVTATRGSR
+75 VVTATRGAR

-99 AVPLAVAS
+99 AGQYADAPGKATIADL
-107 RSAMDVAAMQSFL
+107 QSFL
-120 IFAKSSIGADILSY
+120 IFAKSSIGVDILSF
-134 ADAAGNVITGGQDL
+134 ADAKGNVITGGQDV
-148 APGEKLGSDLL
+148 AAGEKLGSDLL
-159 ARANASPEQAY
+159 VRANASAEQAY

-182 ALSIVRDETNTNLV
+182 ALSIVRDENNSSEV
-196 LGYVLVGTVLD
+196 EGYILVGIVLD
-207 RVFLQSVQASSDAQ
+207 EGFLESVKASSDAQ
-221 LAIIWRGQTRAATV
+221 LAILWRGVPRAATL
-235 GIGADEATQFPTS
+235 GIDADEVAQFPS
-248 QEVDN
+248 SAEVDN
-253 TPSDLLSKSIRVGG
+253 SVGDLLSKNIVVDG
-267 ANFFGIFTLERAN
+267 ADYYGIFTLERTH
-280 TANSDPMLL
+280 TALADPLL
-289 GVLVPAAPVESAQR
+289 IGVLVSAASVEDAQR
-303 SLFIILGA
+303 SLFVILGV
-311 LLIGVI
+311 LLVGVI
-317 GVVGLVSYRSARSIT
+317 GVVVLLSYRSSRTIT
-332 APLEHLADA
+332 EPLGKLADA
-341 AQKIEGGDLAVRID
+341 AQKIEAGDLAVRIEA
-355 GRSPYEVGT
+355 RSAYEVGT

-413 LNRLVG
+413 LNRLVA
-419 LVKADAAAIVLREAS
+419 LVKADAAAIILRDGSSHA
-434 GHDLTPATA
+434 LTPANA
-443 VNIDPETAA
+443 LNIEPETAM
-452 SIAGEV
+452 SIASEV

-466 DVVQRSEVPGG
+466 DVVQRSELPGG

-487 STRGVITGLLSVYFK
+487 STRGAITGLLSVYFK

-578 DGELNAQQESDLGRV
+578 DGELNAQQEADLGRV
-593 TTAADNLLSL
+593 TTAADNLLGL

-622 EELDIHPVVED
+622 EEVDIRPIVED
-633 VVALVRPQSDAKAI
+633 VVALVHPQSDAKEI
-647 EVRAALAAGLPAIL
+647 EVRAKIPTEVPTIL

-685 AVVVSATTGD
+685 AVILSATTGD

-752 IWVDSSPS
+752 IWVESGAA

-772 VRAAAAVGAD
+772 VRASVAAVGAD

>member
-1 MRSRY
+1 
-6 SEAQTR
+6 
-12 TTSDMLSRIA
+12 MLRRIA
-22 SPSLLRVLVIRTATV
+22 PPSLLRVLVFRTATV
-37 SIFAALVIAFVA
+37 SVLAALVIAFVA
-49 QYVSNSLVQARFEDE
+49 QAVAYNLVQARFQDE
-64 AGVIASTATTG
+64 ASVIANTATSAIEG
-75 VQDRIVTATRGSR
+75 RVVTATRGAR
-88 FVAGLPTTKRL
+88 FVAGLPTTKKL
-99 AVPLAVAS
+99 AAELVSDRTAAKVAE
-107 RSAMDVAAMQSFL
+107 MQKFL

-134 ADAAGNVITGGQDL
+134 ADAKGTVITGGQDI
-148 APGEKLGSDLL
+148 APGEKLGPDLL

-182 ALSIVRDETNTNLV
+182 ALSIVRDEANTAV
-196 LGYVLVGTVLD
+196 LGYVMVGTVLD
-207 RVFLQSVQASSDAQ
+207 EAFLQGIQATSDSQ
-221 LAIIWRGQTRAATV
+221 LAILWRGQPRAATI
-235 GIGADEATQFPTS
+235 GIDSGEIAQFPTS
-248 QEVDN
+248 ADVDASA
-253 TPSDLLSKSIRVGG
+253 TDLLSKTITVHNG
-267 ANFFGIFTLERAN
+267 NYFGIFTLERTH
-280 TANSDPMLL
+280 TANADPLL
-289 GVLVPAAPVESAQR
+289 LAVLVAAAPVEDAQR
-303 SLFIILGA
+303 SLFVILGA
-311 LLIGVI
+311 LLAAVI
-317 GVVGLVSYRSARSIT
+317 VAVVILSYRSARTIT
-332 APLEHLADA
+332 APLEHLANA
-341 AQKIEGGDLAVRID
+341 AQKIEAGDLGVRIEA
-355 GRSPYEVGT
+355 RSPYEVGT

-413 LNRLVG
+413 LSRLVA
-419 LVKADAAAIVLREAS
+419 LVKADAAAIVLREGIGQGLVSAS
-434 GHDLTPATA
+434 TT
-443 VNIDPETAA
+443 NIDPETAMTIA
-452 SIAGEV
+452 SDV

-466 DVVQRSEVPGG
+466 DVVQRSEIPYG

-487 STRGVITGLLSVYFK
+487 STRGLLTGLLSVYFR

-534 LRDNNFALER
+534 LRDNNFQLER

-578 DGELNAQQESDLGRV
+578 DGELNAQQEADLQRV
-593 TTAADNLLSL
+593 TTAADNLLGL

-614 AGRMELTV
+614 AGRMEINV
-622 EELDIHPVVED
+622 EEIDVGPIVED
-633 VVALVRPQSDAKAI
+633 VVALVRPQSDSKDLD
-647 EVRAALAAGLPAIL
+647 VRANIPVELPTIL

-675 SNAVKFTDKG
+675 SNAVKFTDSG
-685 AVVVSATTGD
+685 AVTVSATSGE

-701 VSDTGIGISPEAQAY
+701 VADTGIGISAEAQAY

-752 IWVDSSPS
+752 IWVESGTN
-760 GGSVFSFTMPVH
+760 GGSVFSFTIPVH
-772 VRAAAAVGAD
+772 VRVSVGVGGVA

>member
-1 MRSRY
+1 
-6 SEAQTR
+6 
-12 TTSDMLSRIA
+12 MLRRIA
-22 SPSLLRVLVIRTATV
+22 PPSLLRVLVFRTATV
-37 SIFAALVIAFVA
+37 SVLAALVIAFVA
-49 QYVSNSLVQARFEDE
+49 QAVSYNLVQARFQDE
-64 AGVIASTATTG
+64 ASIIANTATSAIEAR
-75 VQDRIVTATRGSR
+75 VVTATRGAR
-88 FVAGLPTTKRL
+88 FVAGLPTTKKL
-99 AVPLAVAS
+99 AADLIAD
-107 RSAMDVAAMQSFL
+107 RTSAKTAEMQKFL

-134 ADAAGNVITGGQDL
+134 ADAKGNVITGGQDIL
-148 APGEKLGSDLL
+148 PGEKLGPDLL

-176 AGVTVR
+176 SGVTVR
-182 ALSIVRDETNTNLV
+182 ALSIVRDEANTIV
-196 LGYVLVGTVLD
+196 LGYVMVGTVLD
-207 RVFLQSVQASSDAQ
+207 EGFLQAIQATSDSQ
-221 LAIIWRGQTRAATV
+221 LAILWRGQPRAATI
-235 GIGADEATQFPTS
+235 GIGNEVSQFPTS
-248 QEVDN
+248 TEVDASA
-253 TPSDLLSKSIRVGG
+253 TDLLSKTITVNG
-267 ANFFGIFTLERAN
+267 ANYFGIFTLERTH
-280 TANSDPMLL
+280 TANADPLL
-289 GVLVPAAPVESAQR
+289 LAVLVAAAPVEDAQR

-311 LLIGVI
+311 LLVAVI
-317 GVVGLVSYRSARSIT
+317 IVVVILSYRSARTIT
-332 APLEHLADA
+332 APLEHLANA
-341 AQKIEGGDLAVRID
+341 AQKIEAGDLGVRID
-355 GRSPYEVGT
+355 ARSPYEVGT

-413 LNRLVG
+413 LSRLVA
-419 LVKADAAAIVLREAS
+419 LVKADAAAIVLREGSGAQLVSAS
-434 GHDLTPATA
+434 TT
-443 VNIDPETAA
+443 NIDPDTAITIA
-452 SIAGEV
+452 SDV
-458 LSAKTGDP
+458 LVSKTGDP
-466 DVVQRSEVPGG
+466 DVVQRSEIPYG

-487 STRGVITGLLSVYFK
+487 STRGLITGLLSVYFK

-534 LRDNNFALER
+534 LRDNNFQLER

-578 DGELNAQQESDLGRV
+578 DGELNAQQEADLQRV
-593 TTAADNLLSL
+593 TTAADNLLGL

-614 AGRMELTV
+614 AGRMEINV
-622 EELDIHPVVED
+622 EEIDVRPIVED
-633 VVALVRPQSDAKAI
+633 VVSLVRPQSDSKDLD
-647 EVRAALAAGLPAIL
+647 VRADIPTELPSIL

-675 SNAVKFTDKG
+675 SNAVKFTDSG
-685 AVVVSATTGD
+685 SVIVSATSGE
-695 GWVTVS
+695 GWVTLS
-701 VSDTGIGISPEAQAY
+701 VSDTGIGISAEAQAY

-752 IWVDSSPS
+752 IWVESGAN

-772 VRAAAAVGAD
+772 VRAAIAVAVAD

>member
-1 MRSRY
+1 
-6 SEAQTR
+6 
-12 TTSDMLSRIA
+12 MLRRLA
-22 SPSLLRVLVIRTATV
+22 PPSLLRVLVLRTATV
-37 SIFAALVIAFVA
+37 SLLASLVIVFVA
-49 QYVSNSLVQARFEDE
+49 QYVSNSLVQARFQDE
-64 AGVIASTATTG
+64 ASVIANTATAAIEAR
-75 VQDRIVTATRGSR
+75 VVTATRGAR

-99 AVPLAVAS
+99 GSELLDDNGPKKVAEI
-107 RSAMDVAAMQSFL
+107 QQFL

-134 ADAAGNVITGGQDL
+134 ADATGNVVTGGQDV
-148 APGEKLGSDLL
+148 APGEKLGPDLL

-182 ALSIVRDETNTNLV
+182 ALSIVRDDANSAV
-196 LGYVLVGTVLD
+196 IGYILVGTVLD
-207 RVFLQSVQASSDAQ
+207 EGFLQGIQATSDSQ
-221 LAIIWRGQTRAATV
+221 LAILWRGQARAATI
-235 GIGADEATQFPTS
+235 GIDADEVGQFPTS
-248 QEVDN
+248 ADVDN
-253 TPSDLLSKSIRVGG
+253 SPSDLVSKTISVDG
-267 ANFFGIFTLERAN
+267 ANYYGIFTLERTH
-280 TANSDPMLL
+280 TANADPLLL
-289 GVLVPAAPVESAQR
+289 GVLVAAAPVEDAQR
-303 SLFIILGA
+303 SLFVILGA
-311 LLIGVI
+311 LLVGVI
-317 GVVGLVSYRSARSIT
+317 AAVVVLSYRSARTIT
-332 APLEHLADA
+332 APLEHLAAA
-341 AQKIEGGDLAVRID
+341 AQQIEAGDLGVHIEA
-355 GRSPYEVGT
+355 RSAYEVGT

-413 LNRLVG
+413 LSRLVT
-419 LVKADAAAIVLREAS
+419 LVKADAAAIVLREGSGQELAPAS
-434 GHDLTPATA
+434 TT
-443 VNIDPETAA
+443 NIDAETATT
-452 SIAGEV
+452 IAAEV

-466 DVVQRSEVPGG
+466 DVVQRSELPHG

-487 STRGVITGLLSVYFK
+487 STRGLITGLLSVYFR
-502 GEAEITESEAR
+502 GAADITESEAR

-534 LRDNNFALER
+534 LRDNNFQLER

-578 DGELNAQQESDLGRV
+578 DGELNAQQEADLQRV
-593 TTAADNLLSL
+593 TTAADNLLGL

-614 AGRMELTV
+614 AGRMEINV
-622 EELDIHPVVED
+622 EELDVRPIVEE
-633 VVALVRPQSDAKAI
+633 VVALVRPQSDSKDLD
-647 EVRAALAAGLPAIL
+647 VRATIPADLPAIL

-667 RQVLVNLV
+667 RQILVNLM

-685 AVVVSATTGD
+685 AVSIAATSGD
-695 GWVTVS
+695 GWVTIS
-701 VSDTGIGISPEAQAY
+701 VTDTGIGISRDAQAY

-752 IWVDSSPS
+752 IWVESGID

-772 VRAAAAVGAD
+772 VRAAVAVAGAS

>member
-1 MRSRY
+1 
-6 SEAQTR
+6 
-12 TTSDMLSRIA
+12 MLRRIA
-22 SPSLLRVLVIRTATV
+22 PPSLLRVLVFRTVTV
-37 SIFAALVIAFVA
+37 SVLAALVIAFVA
-49 QYVSNSLVQARFEDE
+49 QAVSYNLVQARFQDE
-64 AGVIASTATTG
+64 ASVIANTATSAIEG
-75 VQDRIVTATRGSR
+75 RVVTATRGAR
-88 FVAGLPTTKRL
+88 FVAGLPTTKKL
-99 AVPLAVAS
+99 ASDLIADHTVAK
-107 RSAMDVAAMQSFL
+107 VAEMQKFL

-134 ADAAGNVITGGQDL
+134 ADAKGNVITGGQDI
-148 APGEKLGSDLL
+148 APGERLGPDLL

-182 ALSIVRDETNTNLV
+182 ALSIVRDDANAVV
-196 LGYVLVGTVLD
+196 LGYVMVGTVLD
-207 RVFLQSVQASSDAQ
+207 EGFLQGIQATSDSQ
-221 LAIIWRGQTRAATV
+221 LAILWRGQPRAATI
-235 GIGADEATQFPTS
+235 GIDGDEIGQFPTS
-248 QEVDN
+248 AEVDASP
-253 TPSDLLSKSIRVGG
+253 TDLLSRTIKVDG
-267 ANFFGIFTLERAN
+267 ANYFGIFTLERTHTSNA
-280 TANSDPMLL
+280 DPLL
-289 GVLVPAAPVESAQR
+289 LAVLVAAAPVEDAQR
-303 SLFIILGA
+303 SLFVILGA
-311 LLIGVI
+311 LLAAVI
-317 GVVGLVSYRSARSIT
+317 VAVVILSYRSARTIT
-332 APLEHLADA
+332 APLEHLASA
-341 AQKIEGGDLAVRID
+341 AQKIEAGDLGVRIEA
-355 GRSPYEVGT
+355 RSRYEVGT

-413 LNRLVG
+413 LSRLVT
-419 LVKADAAAIVLREAS
+419 LVKADAAAIVLREGTGQQLAS
-434 GHDLTPATA
+434 ANTT
-443 VNIDPETAA
+443 NIDPETAMTIA
-452 SIAGEV
+452 SDV
-458 LSAKTGDP
+458 LNAKTGDP
-466 DVVQRSEVPGG
+466 DVVQRSEIPYG

-487 STRGVITGLLSVYFK
+487 STRGLITGLLSVYFK

-534 LRDNNFALER
+534 LRDNNFQLER

-578 DGELNAQQESDLGRV
+578 DGELNAQQEADLGRV
-593 TTAADNLLSL
+593 TTAADNLLGL

-614 AGRMELTV
+614 AGRMEINV
-622 EELDIHPVVED
+622 EEIDVGPIVED
-633 VVALVRPQSDAKAI
+633 VVALVRPQSDSKDLD
-647 EVRAALAAGLPAIL
+647 VRANVPVDLPTIL

-675 SNAVKFTDKG
+675 SNAVKFTDNG
-685 AVVVSATTGD
+685 AVTVSATSSD

-701 VSDTGIGISPEAQAY
+701 VADTGIGISAEAQAY

-752 IWVDSSPS
+752 IWVESGAN
-760 GGSVFSFTMPVH
+760 GGSVFNFTMPVH
-772 VRAAAAVGAD
+772 VRVTVAVAGAD

>member
-1 MRSRY
+1 
-6 SEAQTR
+6 
-12 TTSDMLSRIA
+12 MLGRIA
-22 SPSLLRVLVIRTATV
+22 SPSLLRVLVLRTATV
-37 SIFAALVIAFVA
+37 SVLAALVIAFVA
-49 QYVSNSLVQARFEDE
+49 QAVSNNLVLARFQDE
-64 AGVIASTATTG
+64 ATVIAATATTAIEAR
-75 VQDRIVTATRGSR
+75 VVTATRGAR

-99 AVPLAVAS
+99 AADLIANNTPEKITEVQ
-107 RSAMDVAAMQSFL
+107 RFL

-134 ADAAGNVITGGQDL
+134 ADAKGNVITGGQDVL
-148 APGEKLGSDLL
+148 PGEKLGADLL
-159 ARANASPEQAY
+159 VRANASPEQAY

-182 ALSIVRDETNTNLV
+182 ALSIVRDDANNIL

-207 RVFLQSVQASSDAQ
+207 ESFLQAIQASSDSQ
-221 LAIIWRGQTRAATV
+221 LAILWRGQPRAATI
-235 GIGADEATQFPTS
+235 GIDTDEVAQFPTS
-248 QEVDN
+248 ADVDGS
-253 TPSDLLSKSIRVGG
+253 PGDLIAKTIQVDG
-267 ANFFGIFTLERAN
+267 ANYFGIFTLERTH
-280 TANSDPMLL
+280 TANSDPLLL
-289 GVLVPAAPVESAQR
+289 GVLVAAAPVEDAQR
-303 SLFIILGA
+303 SLFVILGA
-311 LLIGVI
+311 LLIGVVAA
-317 GVVGLVSYRSARSIT
+317 VVFLSYRSARTIT
-332 APLEHLADA
+332 NPLEHLADA
-341 AQKIEGGDLAVRID
+341 AQKIEAGDLGVRIVA
-355 GRSPYEVGT
+355 RSPYEVGT

-413 LNRLVG
+413 LNRLVA
-419 LVKADAAAIVLREAS
+419 LVKADAAAIVLR
-434 GHDLTPATA
+434 GDVGTQPQL
-443 VNIDPETAA
+443 VAA
-452 SIAGEV
+452 STTNIEPESAMTIASDV

-466 DVVQRSEVPGG
+466 DVVQRSDIPYG

-487 STRGVITGLLSVYFK
+487 STRGTITGLLSVYFK

-534 LRDNNFALER
+534 LRDNNFQLER

-578 DGELNAQQESDLGRV
+578 DGELNAQQEADLQRV
-593 TTAADNLLSL
+593 TTAADNLLGL

-614 AGRMELTV
+614 AGRMEINV
-622 EELDIHPVVED
+622 EDVDVLPIVED
-633 VVALVRPQSDAKAI
+633 VVALVRPQSDSKDLIVKADI
-647 EVRAALAAGLPAIL
+647 PIDLPTIL

-667 RQVLVNLV
+667 RQVLVNLM

-685 AVVVSATTGD
+685 AVTVSATSGE

-701 VSDTGIGISPEAQAY
+701 VADTGIGISSEAQAY

-752 IWVDSSPS
+752 IWVES
-760 GGSVFSFTMPVH
+760 GPQGGATFSFTMPVH
-772 VRAAAAVGAD
+772 VRAAVAAAGAAD

>member
-1 MRSRY
+1 
-6 SEAQTR
+6 
-12 TTSDMLSRIA
+12 MLRWIA
-22 SPSLLRVLVIRTATV
+22 PPSLLRVLVLRTATV
-37 SIFAALVIAFVA
+37 SVLAALVIAFVA
-49 QYVSNSLVQARFEDE
+49 QAVSYNLVQARFQDE
-64 AGVIASTATTG
+64 AGIIANTATTAIEAR
-75 VQDRIVTATRGSR
+75 VVTATRGAR

-99 AVPLAVAS
+99 AADLATVRTPATI
-107 RSAMDVAAMQSFL
+107 ADTQTFL

-134 ADAAGNVITGGQDL
+134 ADASGTVITGGQDI
-148 APGEKLGSDLL
+148 APDEKLGTDLL

-176 AGVTVR
+176 SGVTVR
-182 ALSIVRDETNTNLV
+182 ALSIVRDEANTKV
-196 LGYVLVGTVLD
+196 LGYIMVGTVLD
-207 RVFLQSVQASSDAQ
+207 EGFLQSIQATSDSQ
-221 LAIIWRGQTRAATV
+221 LAILWRGQPRAATL
-235 GIGADEATQFPTS
+235 GIDADEVVQFPTS
-248 QEVDN
+248 ADVDN
-253 TPSDLLSKSIRVGG
+253 SPTDLVAKTINVNGS
-267 ANFFGIFTLERAN
+267 NYFGIFTLERTH
-280 TANSDPMLL
+280 TANADPLLL
-289 GVLVPAAPVESAQR
+289 GVLVAAAPVEDAQR
-303 SLFIILGA
+303 SLFVILGG
-311 LLIGVI
+311 LLVGVI
-317 GVVGLVSYRSARSIT
+317 VAVVVLSYRSARTIT

-341 AQKIEGGDLAVRID
+341 AQKIEAGDLGVRID
-355 GRSPYEVGT
+355 ARSPYEVGT

-413 LNRLVG
+413 LNRLAA
-419 LVKADAAAIVLREAS
+419 LVKADAAAIVLREGTGQDLVAAS
-434 GHDLTPATA
+434 TT
-443 VNIDPETAA
+443 NIEPETAM
-452 SIAGEV
+452 SIATNV

-466 DVVQRSEVPGG
+466 DVVQRSDIPYGS
-477 TLRSAAHVPL
+477 LRSAAHVPL
-487 STRGVITGLLSVYFK
+487 STRGLITGLLSVYFK

-534 LRDNNFALER
+534 LRDNNFQLER

-578 DGELNAQQESDLGRV
+578 DGELNSQQEADLQRV
-593 TTAADNLLSL
+593 TTAADNLLGL

-614 AGRMELTV
+614 AGRMEINV
-622 EELDIHPVVED
+622 EEVDVRPIVED
-633 VVALVRPQSDAKAI
+633 VVALVRPQSDAKDLD
-647 EVRAALAAGLPAIL
+647 VRADIPIELPSIL

-667 RQVLVNLV
+667 RQVLVNLM

-685 AVVVSATTGD
+685 AVTVAATSGD
-695 GWVTVS
+695 GWVTIS
-701 VSDTGIGISPEAQAY
+701 VADTGIGISSEAQAY

-752 IWVDSSPS
+752 IWVESGTS
-760 GGSVFSFTMPVH
+760 GGSVFSFTVPVH
-772 VRAAAAVGAD
+772 VPAAVATVGAD

>member
-1 MRSRY
+1 
-6 SEAQTR
+6 
-12 TTSDMLSRIA
+12 MLARIA
-22 SPSLLRVLVIRTATV
+22 PPSLLRVLVFRTATV
-37 SIFAALVIAFVA
+37 SLLAALVIVFVA
-49 QYVSNSLVQARFEDE
+49 QYVSNNLVQARFQDE
-64 AGVIASTATTG
+64 AGVIANTATAG
-75 VQDRIVTATRGSR
+75 IDARVVTATRGAR
-88 FVAGLPTTKRL
+88 FVSGLPTTKRL
-99 AVPLAVAS
+99 AADLIAANTPAKVAEI
-107 RSAMDVAAMQSFL
+107 QQFL
-120 IFAKSSIGADILSY
+120 IFAKASIGADILSY
-134 ADAAGNVITGGQDL
+134 ADANGDVVTGGQDI
-148 APGEKLGSDLL
+148 APGEKLGAELL

-182 ALSIVRDETNTNLV
+182 ALSIVRDDANTVV
-196 LGYVLVGTVLD
+196 LGYIMVGTVLD
-207 RVFLQSVQASSDAQ
+207 ESFLQAIQATSDSQ
-221 LAIIWRGQTRAATV
+221 LAILWRGQPRAATI
-235 GIGADEATQFPTS
+235 GIDSSEIAQFPS
-248 QEVDN
+248 SADVDN
-253 TPSDLLSKSIRVGG
+253 SPTDLLSKTINVNG
-267 ANFFGIFTLERAN
+267 ANYFGIFTLERTH
-280 TANSDPMLL
+280 TANADPLLL
-289 GVLVPAAPVESAQR
+289 GVLVAAAPVEDAQR
-303 SLFIILGA
+303 SLFVILGG
-311 LLIGVI
+311 LLILVI
-317 GVVGLVSYRSARSIT
+317 AAVVVLSYRSARTIT
-332 APLEHLADA
+332 SPLEHLADA
-341 AQKIEGGDLAVRID
+341 AQKIEAGDLGVRIEA
-355 GRSPYEVGT
+355 RSPYEVGT

-413 LNRLVG
+413 LNRLVA
-419 LVKADAAAIVLREAS
+419 LVKADAAAIVLRE
-434 GHDLTPATA
+434 GVGTQPQL
-443 VNIDPETAA
+443 VAA
-452 SIAGEV
+452 STTNIEPESAMTIASDV

-466 DVVQRSEVPGG
+466 DVVQRSDIPYGA
-477 TLRSAAHVPL
+477 LRSAAHVPL
-487 STRGVITGLLSVYFK
+487 STRGSITGLLSVYFK

-534 LRDNNFALER
+534 LRDNNFQLER

-578 DGELNAQQESDLGRV
+578 DGELNAQQEADLQRV
-593 TTAADNLLSL
+593 TTAADNLLGL

-614 AGRMELTV
+614 AGRMEINV
-622 EELDIHPVVED
+622 EDVDVLPIVED
-633 VVALVRPQSDAKAI
+633 VVALVRPQSDSKDLVVTADI
-647 EVRAALAAGLPAIL
+647 PVDLPTIL

-667 RQVLVNLV
+667 RQVLVNLM

-685 AVVVSATTGD
+685 AVTVSATSAE

-701 VSDTGIGISPEAQAY
+701 VADTGIGISSEAQAY

-752 IWVDSSPS
+752 IWVES
-760 GGSVFSFTMPVH
+760 GANGGATFSFTMPVH
-772 VRAAAAVGAD
+772 VRAAVAVAVAD